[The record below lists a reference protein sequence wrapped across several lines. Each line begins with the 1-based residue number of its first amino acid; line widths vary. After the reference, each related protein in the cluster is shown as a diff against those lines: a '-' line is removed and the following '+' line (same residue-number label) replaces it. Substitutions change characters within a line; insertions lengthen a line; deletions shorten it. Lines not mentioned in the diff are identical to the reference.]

1 MVTHQ
6 IANLRLLV
14 KGYARSSRASVATTA
29 GGVLAVVKQH
39 HKRVPTES
47 RQVFGILGAVD
58 IVP

>member
-1 MVTHQ
+1 MVTHL
-6 IANLRLLV
+6 IANQRLPV

-39 HKRVPTES
+39 YKRVPAES
-47 RQVFGILGAVD
+47 RQVFGILDAVD